1 MVQGL
6 AKMVDFTA
14 KQLSWIVISA
24 CGIGGGG
31 YLTMDSKI
39 KEVDNKLTINAVR
52 QENMND
58 KVAEIAKQLARIE
71 DKLDKRGS
79 R

>member
-1 MVQGL
+1 MI
-6 AKMVDFTA
+6 DFTA

-39 KEVDNKLTINAVR
+39 KEVDNKLTINSVR
-52 QENMND
+52 QEAMND
-58 KVAEIAKQLARIE
+58 KLAELSKQLGRIE

>member
-1 MVQGL
+1 
-6 AKMVDFTA
+6 MVDFTA

-31 YLTMDSKI
+31 YLTMDGKI
-39 KEVDNKLTINAVR
+39 KEVDNKLTVNAVR
-52 QENMND
+52 QEAMTD

>member
-1 MVQGL
+1 MSSSGS
-6 AKMVDFTA
+6 AMIDFTA

-39 KEVDNKLTINAVR
+39 KEVDNKLTVNSVR
-52 QENMND
+52 QEAMND
-58 KVAEIAKQLARIE
+58 KIADISKQLNRIE
-71 DKLDKRGS
+71 DKLDGKS
-79 R
+79 RR

>member
-1 MVQGL
+1 
-6 AKMVDFTA
+6 MVDFTA

-31 YLTMDSKI
+31 YLTIDSKI

-52 QENMND
+52 QEGMND
-58 KVAEIAKQLARIE
+58 KMAELSKQLGRIE
-71 DKLDKRGS
+71 DKLDKRK
-79 R
+79 

>member
-1 MVQGL
+1 MI
-6 AKMVDFTA
+6 DFTA

-39 KEVDNKLTINAVR
+39 KDVDNKLTINSVR
-52 QENMND
+52 QESMNE
-58 KVAEIAKQLARIE
+58 KIAEISKQLGRIE

>member
-1 MVQGL
+1 MI
-6 AKMVDFTA
+6 DFTA

-24 CGIGGGG
+24 CGIGGTG
-31 YLTMDSKI
+31 YLTMDNKI
-39 KEVDNKLTINAVR
+39 KDVDNK
-52 QENMND
+52 
-58 KVAEIAKQLARIE
+58 VAISNVKLEEMSKMLVRIE

>member
-1 MVQGL
+1 MI
-6 AKMVDFTA
+6 DFTA

-39 KEVDNKLTINAVR
+39 KEVDNKITVNGVRMEAV
-52 QENMND
+52 ND
-58 KVAEIAKQLARIE
+58 KLGDLSKQLARIE
-71 DKLDKRGS
+71 DKLDKRK
-79 R
+79 

>member
-1 MVQGL
+1 
-6 AKMVDFTA
+6 MVDFTA

-39 KEVDNKLTINAVR
+39 KDVDNKLTVNSVR
-52 QENMND
+52 QEAMNE
-58 KVAEIAKQLARIE
+58 KIAEISKQLGRIE
-71 DKLDKRGS
+71 DKLDRRK
-79 R
+79 

>member
-1 MVQGL
+1 
-6 AKMVDFTA
+6 MVDFTA

-31 YLTMDSKI
+31 YLTIDGKI
-39 KEVDNKLTINAVR
+39 KEVDSKVTISGVR
-52 QENMND
+52 QEAANEKLADM
-58 KVAEIAKQLARIE
+58 AKQLSRIE
-71 DKLDKRGS
+71 DKLDKR

>member
-1 MVQGL
+1 
-6 AKMVDFTA
+6 MVDFTA

-39 KEVDNKLTINAVR
+39 KEVDNKLTVNAVR
-52 QENMND
+52 QEAITD

>member
-1 MVQGL
+1 MI
-6 AKMVDFTA
+6 DFTA

-24 CGIGGGG
+24 CGIGGTG

-39 KEVDNKLTINAVR
+39 KEVDNKLTISSVR
-52 QENMND
+52 QEAMKD
-58 KVAEIAKQLARIE
+58 QLAELSKQLGRIE
-71 DKLDKRGS
+71 DKLDKR

>member
-1 MVQGL
+1 MVKDL
-6 AKMVDFTA
+6 VKMVDFTA

-39 KEVDNKLTINAVR
+39 KEVDNKLTINSVR
-52 QENMND
+52 QEAMND
-58 KVAEIAKQLARIE
+58 KVAEISKQLARIE
-71 DKLDKRGS
+71 DKLDKRK
-79 R
+79 

>member
-1 MVQGL
+1 
-6 AKMVDFTA
+6 MVDFTA

-31 YLTMDSKI
+31 YLTIDGKI
-39 KEVDNKLTINAVR
+39 KEVDSKITISSVR
-52 QENMND
+52 QEATNEKLVDM
-58 KVAEIAKQLARIE
+58 AKQLSRIE
-71 DKLDKRGS
+71 DKLDKR

>member
-1 MVQGL
+1 
-6 AKMVDFTA
+6 MVDFTA
-14 KQLSWIVISA
+14 KQLSWIVISLA
-24 CGIGGGG
+24 GIGGGG

-39 KEVDNKLTINAVR
+39 KEIDNKMNINNVR
-52 QENMND
+52 QEVMND
-58 KVAEIAKQLARIE
+58 KIAEVVKQLGRIE

>member
-1 MVQGL
+1 MI
-6 AKMVDFTA
+6 DFTA

-39 KEVDNKLTINAVR
+39 KEVDNKLTINSVR
-52 QENMND
+52 QESMND
-58 KVAEIAKQLARIE
+58 KLSELSKQLVRIE
-71 DKLDKRGS
+71 DKLDKRK
-79 R
+79 

>member
-1 MVQGL
+1 
-6 AKMVDFTA
+6 MVDFTA

-31 YLTMDSKI
+31 YLTIDGKI
-39 KEVDNKLTINAVR
+39 KEVDSKITISSVR
-52 QENMND
+52 QEAANEKLVDM
-58 KVAEIAKQLARIE
+58 AKQLSRIE
-71 DKLDKRGS
+71 DKLDKR

>member
-1 MVQGL
+1 
-6 AKMVDFTA
+6 MVDFTA

-39 KEVDNKLTINAVR
+39 KDVDNKLTINSVR
-52 QENMND
+52 QESMNE
-58 KVAEIAKQLARIE
+58 KIAEISKQLGRIE
-71 DKLDKRGS
+71 DKLDKR